1 VPRPPKRVLVRR
13 WIAFSASVLVIV
25 AVATYLP
32 LTLLT
37 PLPTVQ
43 ARQTAYIV
51 PQTTAAKLSLPSYG
65 SSAIAAVGYPGLL
78 TQGGS
83 SRPLPIASITK
94 IITAL
99 VVLQKKPLAVGE
111 AGPNILFTAQDEV
124 YLHSYAARDGDVY
137 PIKVGG
143 TMTEHDVLEVALV
156 ASANNYIRALADWA
170 YGSEA
175 KFLPVANAWLKA
187 HGMSS
192 TVLTDAT
199 GLNPQNTSTPTD
211 LIALGRLA
219 LADPIISK
227 IVGIKQAN
235 LPVVGLIQ
243 NTNKL
248 LGTVGIDGI
257 KTGTLNSAGAS
268 LLFSSTYDVDGTN
281 IRLIGVILDGPSHPV
296 IDAQIGKLVKQAQA
310 AFTDVRLVSEGQKI
324 GSYTTAWGAHAD
336 ILAGA
341 SRSIVV
347 LGGTP
352 VSEHTVTNTIVT
364 GKKGAIVGT
373 TTFTVGSTKV
383 TIPLKLATTIV
394 DPGPVWRLTH
404 PGVLL

>member
-1 VPRPPKRVLVRR
+1 VRR
-13 WIAFSASVLVIV
+13 RIAFATSALVIL
-25 AVATYLP
+25 AVAIYLP
-32 LTLLT
+32 LTLLA
-37 PLPTVQ
+37 PLHAVQ
-43 ARQTAYIV
+43 AKQAAYVV
-51 PQTTAAKLSLPSYG
+51 PQTTSAKLAMPTYG
-65 SSAIAAVGYPGLL
+65 SSAIAAIGYPGLL

-83 SRPLPIASITK
+83 SKPLPIASITK

-111 AGPNILFTAQDEV
+111 AGPRILFTAQDEV

-137 PIKVGG
+137 PINVGG

-156 ASANNYIRALADWA
+156 ASANNYARALADWA

-175 KFLPVANAWLKA
+175 NFLPAANSWLKA
-187 HGMSS
+187 HGMPS

-199 GLNPQNTSTPTD
+199 GLNPQNTSRPSD
-211 LIALGRLA
+211 LIALGQLA
-219 LADPIISK
+219 LANPVISK
-227 IVGIKQAN
+227 IVGIQQAT
-235 LPVVGLIQ
+235 LPVVGKIQ

-248 LGTVGIDGI
+248 LGKVGIDGI

-268 LLFSSTYDVDGTN
+268 LLFSSTYNINGTN
-281 IRLIGVILDGPSHPV
+281 IRFIGVILDGPSHPV
-296 IDAQIGKLVKQAQA
+296 IDAQISRLVRQARA
-310 AFTDVRLVSEGQKI
+310 AFTQVRLVSEGQKI
-324 GSYTTAWGAHAD
+324 GSYSTAWGAHAD

-341 SRSIVV
+341 SRSVVV

-352 VSEHTVTNTIVT
+352 VSEQTLTNTIVT
-364 GKKGAIVGT
+364 GKKGSIVGT
-373 TTFTVGSTKV
+373 ATFTVGSTKV
-383 TIPLKLATTIV
+383 TVPLKLATTIV